1 MKFDCFTPS
10 VHFRRTPNQNQ
21 WLKDAGKS
29 EATTKAPW
37 SKRNAT
43 ATAAPKDADT
53 SNGVK
58 KEVKLQSR
66 EIKVPVVTTR
76 KTSVVEP
83 LVKPKAKETKQPT
96 PESSSEYEDS
106 DDDEEEEDSDEEE
119 SASDDS
125 ASDIDL
131 DKDEDKHKMPITVKL
146 KPVERP
152 VEVKKSPSVDRAGKF
167 VKPALKKVPTLDKLN
182 KPRPPP
188 ATIPEKTVLRPVPQK
203 QFELPE
209 PKDEEKTFVRP
220 PLRKTDSISKKC
232 KWTLVYL
239 TAPLSLTVLDPD
251 RNPDNIDLWSN
262 PHNSSDL

>member
-1 MKFDCFTPS
+1 MKDT
-10 VHFRRTPNQNQ
+10 
-21 WLKDAGKS
+21 GKS

-43 ATAAPKDADT
+43 TTAATKDADT

-66 EIKVPVVTTR
+66 EIKVPVVTQR
-76 KTSVVEP
+76 KTSIVEP
-83 LVKPKAKETKQPT
+83 LVKPKAKETKQPSSD
-96 PESSSEYEDS
+96 SSSEYEEVTDS
-106 DDDEEEEDSDEEE
+106 DDDDEEDSDEEE
-119 SASDDS
+119 ESGSGESD
-125 ASDIDL
+125 SDIDL

-152 VEVKKSPSVDRAGKF
+152 AEVKKSPSVDRAGKF

-182 KPRPPP
+182 KPKPPP

-209 PKDEEKTFVRP
+209 KKEEEKTFVRP
-220 PLRKTDSISKKC
+220 PLRKTDSISKKS
-232 KWTLVYL
+232 KWIILFVSHHIAL
-239 TAPLSLTVLDPD
+239 LFL
-251 RNPDNIDLWSN
+251 
-262 PHNSSDL
+262 